1 MTLEQRDRFR
11 LLAAAALVALVGFV
25 MLLRV
30 RFRPLA
36 DGLMQTQLDNQ
47 ASSAIN
53 EAIQEQISDGEI
65 DYDKMVTI
73 EKDAAGNVT
82 AMRANI
88 GEINF
93 LRTRILTRIDEK
105 LMDLSIE
112 ELGVPVG
119 SVVLPELFSGRGPNL
134 PVRVIAVRTSDAAFR
149 NEFQEAGINQ
159 TMHRIFFD
167 IHVVVTILSLEGR
180 QEIPVD
186 ASVLVAET
194 VIVGQ
199 VPTTYID
206 MEELP

>member
-11 LLAAAALVALVGFV
+11 LLAATALVVLVGFV

-159 TMHRIFFD
+159 TLHRIFFD

>member
-1 MTLEQRDRFR
+1 MTLEQRNRFR
-11 LLAAAALVALVGFV
+11 LLAAAALVVLVGFV

-134 PVRVIAVRTSDAAFR
+134 PVRVIAVRTSEAAFR

-159 TMHRIFFD
+159 TLHRIFFD

-186 ASVLVAET
+186 SSVLVAET